1 MNKKEVEKLSLKY
14 LDRTIKLLGERK
26 YHQHTPYLSLESS
39 PLSDDYEAGLKGE
52 FVQDENEII
61 VYFRNI
67 RSKEDLARTII
78 HEYIHYLQSPAWLTR
93 YNNECFYDENP
104 YEKQAF
110 LAEDLN
116 WETICK

>member
-1 MNKKEVEKLSLKY
+1 MNKKEIEKLSVDYLNRVINLYGESKY
-14 LDRTIKLLGERK
+14 YK
-26 YHQHTPYLSLESS
+26 HTPYLSLESS
-39 PLSDDYEAGLKGE
+39 PMSDDYEPGLKGE

-110 LAEDLN
+110 IAEDLN

>member
-1 MNKKEVEKLSLKY
+1 MNKKEIEKLSVKY
-14 LDRTIKLLGERK
+14 LNECVKLFGESK
-26 YHQHTPYLSLESS
+26 YYSHTPYLSLESS
-39 PLSDDYEAGLKGE
+39 PIADDYDPDLKGE
-52 FVQDENEII
+52 FVKEENEMI

-78 HEYIHYLQSPAWLTR
+78 HEYTHYLQSPIWLAR

-116 WETICK
+116 WKLICK